1 MPRLVKGG
9 RWTYGWVVVGPT
21 RDLPIPPEAWRAYGL
36 QAGTEAIFVPG
47 SRASGGFGVTTPAL
61 LAGVRLGAGDAKL
74 RELGRGRFDPG
85 QVTLPASVGLA
96 PGARLLAVRGSGR
109 ALAFVAHGPI
119 WEQAERHPEL
129 PVFRLEGGPESCGFP
144 GGLTASLLLL
154 LSAYLI
160 VQLSSTRS

>member
-9 RWTYGWVVVGPT
+9 KWTYGWVVVGPT

-36 QAGTEAIFVPG
+36 QAGAEAIFVPG

-119 WEQAERHPEL
+119 WEQAAGRSGSRRSGIPSSL
-129 PVFRLEGGPESCGFP
+129 SSAWRAGPRAA
-144 GGLTASLLLL
+144 ASLAA
-154 LSAYLI
+154 SPPPYSCCSPRI
-160 VQLSSTRS
+160 